1 MIIIH
6 GDDRVATA
14 SHPFAMFVTSRHAL
28 RVLIAVWSE
37 IVVAKQICKV
47 FARWHSRR
55 LLDKPASLSSRAS
68 SLLPRA
74 QYVSLLGLSCGSSR
88 SCGSQNPLS
97 SLFSAT
103 STGWN
108 PILRH
113 SLSSLRS
120 CSVIALS
127 QTRGR
132 RLAARAAAI
141 RSASDGRS
149 RDRFETRR
157 RSRRPDWPRSS
168 IRRSDRS

>member
-113 SLSSLRS
+113 SSVRFGRVASLRFHKGEAAGLRH
-120 CSVIALS
+120 ALRRS
-127 QTRGR
+127 GR
-132 RLAARAAAI
+132 RQMAGLV
-141 RSASDGRS
+141 
-149 RDRFETRR
+149 
-157 RSRRPDWPRSS
+157 
-168 IRRSDRS
+168 

>member
-74 QYVSLLGLSCGSSR
+74 QYVSLLARIIHEGADFSR
-88 SCGSQNPLS
+88 HTKA
-97 SLFSAT
+97 SA
-103 STGWN
+103 WYKA
-108 PILRH
+108 
-113 SLSSLRS
+113 
-120 CSVIALS
+120 VA
-127 QTRGR
+127 TR
-132 RLAARAAAI
+132 A
-141 RSASDGRS
+141 
-149 RDRFETRR
+149 
-157 RSRRPDWPRSS
+157 
-168 IRRSDRS
+168 